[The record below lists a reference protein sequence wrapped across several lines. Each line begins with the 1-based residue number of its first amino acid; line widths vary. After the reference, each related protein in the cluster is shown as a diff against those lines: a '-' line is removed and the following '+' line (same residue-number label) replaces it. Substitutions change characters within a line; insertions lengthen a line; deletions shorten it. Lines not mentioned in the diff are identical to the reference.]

1 MGRNYT
7 KTTRKKAPAQLKKER
22 ETAEAQKIPFDKL
35 VILIEKQKIQIEN
48 HDANWNQKWKESQLV
63 RNELDKKL
71 QTLRRLLKLK
81 KESMQKGVRRG

>member
-1 MGRNYT
+1 MAKKPT
-7 KTTRKKAPAQLKKER
+7 SRKKAPAQLKKER
-22 ETAEAQKIPFDKL
+22 ETAEAKKVPFDKL
-35 VILIEKQKIQIEN
+35 VIDIEKQKIKLEQ
-48 HDANWNQKWKESQLV
+48 HDQYWSQKWKESQLV